1 MNDIANPTMKLSNY
15 GSGKNLFPD
24 SGSFIYDGDVEMWK
38 QRNWFRQM
46 AVHNTLTPN
55 NQNLETTQPITKL
68 WKAEFYHL

>member
-1 MNDIANPTMKLSNY
+1 
-15 GSGKNLFPD
+15 
-24 SGSFIYDGDVEMWK
+24 MWK